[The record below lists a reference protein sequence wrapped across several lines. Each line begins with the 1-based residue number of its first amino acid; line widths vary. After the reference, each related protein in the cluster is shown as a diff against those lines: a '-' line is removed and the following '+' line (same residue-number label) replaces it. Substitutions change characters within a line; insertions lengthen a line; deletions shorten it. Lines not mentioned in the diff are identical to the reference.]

1 MTLDLTLG
9 NIISIALAIAGM
21 VAGLIKLLMAQGMR
35 HIDKSFES
43 QNKRLDRIEQ
53 AGREEAGNWQRVERD
68 LATLKADLPA
78 HYVRRE
84 DYIRGQSV
92 IEAKLDSLA
101 TQIQNA
107 NLQAQLAAAKA
118 AGVPREH

>member
-1 MTLDLTLG
+1 MTMDLTPT
-9 NIISIALAIAGM
+9 NIITLVLSIAGLIG
-21 VAGLIKLLMAQGMR
+21 VLIKLLMAQQLR
-35 HIDKSFES
+35 HIDKSFDS

-68 LATLKADLPA
+68 LSALKADLPA

-92 IEAKLDSLA
+92 IESKLDSLA
-101 TQIQNA
+101 AQIQNA
-107 NLQAQLAAAKA
+107 NLQAQLAAVKA
-118 AGVPREH
+118 AQTGH